1 MIEATPISQVFR
13 LFVANLN
20 EVIFRH
26 SSKLQSPLLMAIY
39 HVLSFKET
47 FTPMLLQRQEDRHT
61 MLKHCIL
68 NGDNHQLQP
77 VIKNMDF

>member
-1 MIEATPISQVFR
+1 MVEATPVSQVFR

-20 EVIFRH
+20 EVSFRH
-26 SSKLQSPLLMAIY
+26 SSKLQSPLLMAAC

-47 FTPMLLQRQEDRHT
+47 FTPMLLQRQEDRHA

-68 NGDNHQLQP
+68 NGDNH
-77 VIKNMDF
+77 

>member
-1 MIEATPISQVFR
+1 MVEATPVSQVFR

-20 EVIFRH
+20 EVSFRH
-26 SSKLQSPLLMAIY
+26 SSKLQSPLLMAVF

-47 FTPMLLQRQEDRHT
+47 FTPMLLQRQEDRHA

-77 VIKNMDF
+77 IVKNMDF